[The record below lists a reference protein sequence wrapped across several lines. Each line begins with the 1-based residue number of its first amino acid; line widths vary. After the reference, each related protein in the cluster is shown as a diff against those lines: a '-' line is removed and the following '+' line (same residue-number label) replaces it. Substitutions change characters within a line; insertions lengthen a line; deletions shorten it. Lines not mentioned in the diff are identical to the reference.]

1 MTIHPCVTGMVLAG
15 GKSSRMGTD
24 KALLPWGKTSML
36 EHAANRLRSVCH
48 EVVISSNDRKHRI
61 PGFALIP
68 DIVPGIGP
76 LGGILS
82 VMKHRNDDY
91 FLVLSVDLPLVTAAI
106 LEQILSFRKS
116 YSLVIPVN
124 SNGMP
129 QPTCAC
135 YHRKLLPL
143 MEQMMR
149 QGVYSLRPLIGHPEC
164 FSLPVQDFPD
174 TFTPDTFININHPE
188 IYEKYR
194 PG

>member
-1 MTIHPCVTGMVLAG
+1 MVLAG

-61 PGFALIP
+61 PGCALIP
-68 DIVPGIGP
+68 DMIPGTGP

-82 VMKHRNDDY
+82 VMKHRNDDF

-106 LEQILSFRKS
+106 LEQILSLRKS
-116 YSLVIPVN
+116 YSLVIPLN
-124 SNGMP
+124 SNGTHE
-129 QPTCAC
+129 PTCAC

-143 MEQMMR
+143 MEQMIH
-149 QGVYSLRPLIGHPEC
+149 QGIYSLRPLIRHPEC
-164 FSLPVQDFPD
+164 FSLPVQDYPD
-174 TFTPDTFININHPE
+174 IFTPDPFINMNHPE

-194 PG
+194 PE

>member
-1 MTIHPCVTGMVLAG
+1 MTFHPSVTGMVLAG

-36 EHAANRLRSVCH
+36 EHAANRLKPLCH
-48 EVVISSNDRKHRI
+48 EVVISSNDRKHQI

-68 DIVPGIGP
+68 DTEPGIGP

-82 VMKHRNDDY
+82 VMKRRNEEY
-91 FLVLSVDLPLVTAAI
+91 FLVLSVDLPLVTSAI
-106 LEQILSFRKS
+106 LKHILSFRKS

-143 MEQMMR
+143 MEQMMQ
-149 QGVYSLRPLIGHPEC
+149 QGANSLRPLIRHPEC
-164 FSLPVQDFPD
+164 FSLPVQDYPD
-174 TFTPDTFININHPE
+174 IFTPDTFINMNHPE
-188 IYEKYR
+188 TYEKYR
-194 PG
+194 PE